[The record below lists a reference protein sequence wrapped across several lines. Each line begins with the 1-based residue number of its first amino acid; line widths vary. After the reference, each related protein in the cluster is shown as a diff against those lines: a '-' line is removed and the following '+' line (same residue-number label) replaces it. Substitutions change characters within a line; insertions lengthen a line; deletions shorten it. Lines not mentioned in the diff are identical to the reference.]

1 MVFRAHWG
9 RAKSGNNVS
18 RHSQPLP
25 LIVDVDDGIQK
36 QKEGGGNGNVSWC
49 GNGCVKTNMPGLAHW
64 ECTCCTGE
72 LPQQE
77 SSALL
82 CPCQV
87 ILEGF
92 FFSYLPV
99 EAFLVIWG
107 CGR

>member
-1 MVFRAHWG
+1 M
-9 RAKSGNNVS
+9 NM
-18 RHSQPLP
+18 HSQALP

-49 GNGCVKTNMPGLAHW
+49 GNDCVKTNMPGLAHW

-77 SSALL
+77 SSALV
-82 CPCQV
+82 CPCQI

-92 FFSYLPV
+92 FFYLFTSRG
-99 EAFLVIWG
+99 FLGYLEMGTSAIMN
-107 CGR
+107 CNR